1 MLFYYMNT
9 LFYDIVLSY
18 IMLVYTSMSSS
29 CSSLILFTFLR
40 LEMGLP
46 IGMQDQMR
54 TYVKLY
60 DIILP
65 QIKTWH

>member
-1 MLFYYMNT
+1 MNT
-9 LFYDIVLSY
+9 LLYYIVLSY
-18 IMLVYTSMSSS
+18 IMFVYTSMSLS

-65 QIKTWH
+65 